1 LRFNNYL
8 KKLMQIHGAIFITG
22 ATGYIGGSVAQKLV
36 NIGHRVRGLVRS
48 KENADL
54 ISKLGIEPVMGD
66 LNDADLLVRE
76 ANEAGAVVN
85 AASADH
91 SESVQALIKG
101 LAGSFKPF
109 IHTSGSSIVGDDV
122 RGSHRNESIFD
133 EYTPLVVQKLKQP
146 RRNID
151 LMVLGAAAENVR
163 STVICPSLVYG
174 EGRGLNT
181 KSIQILFL
189 TENAQKQGA
198 VQIVGAGLNVWSNI
212 HIDDLVDLYVLALSK
227 APAGSFY
234 FAENGETSFAQIGS
248 AIATRLG
255 FSTVEALNPDIA
267 AQLWGVPRAYYSF
280 GSNSRVR
287 SVRAKQELGWMPKNA
302 SAIDWILNEMPI

>member
-1 LRFNNYL
+1 L
-8 KKLMQIHGAIFITG
+8 
-22 ATGYIGGSVAQKLV
+22 
-36 NIGHRVRGLVRS
+36 
-48 KENADL
+48 
-54 ISKLGIEPVMGD
+54 SKLGVEPVVGD
-66 LNDADLLVRE
+66 LNDADLLIRE
-76 ANEAGAVVN
+76 AKQADAVIN

-101 LAGSFKPF
+101 LEGASKPF

-122 RGSHRNESIFD
+122 RGGQRTESIFD
-133 EYTPLVVQKLKQP
+133 ECTPLVVQKLKQP

-151 LMVLGAAAENVR
+151 LMVLGAAANDVC
-163 STVICPSLVYG
+163 SIVICPSLVYG
-174 EGRGLNT
+174 VGRGLNP
-181 KSIQILFL
+181 KSIQIPFL
-189 TENAQKQGA
+189 TENAQKQGV

-234 FAENGETSFAQIGS
+234 FAENGEASFEQIGN
-248 AIATRLG
+248 AIAERLG
-255 FSTVEALNPDIA
+255 FSSIQTLNPDVA

-287 SVRAKQELGWMPKNA
+287 SVRARQDLGWMPKNA

>member
-1 LRFNNYL
+1 
-8 KKLMQIHGAIFITG
+8 MQTRDTIFITG
-22 ATGYIGGSVAQKLV
+22 ASGYIGGSVAQKLV
-36 NIGHRVRGLVRS
+36 KIGHRVRGLVRS
-48 KENADL
+48 KENADSL
-54 ISKLGIEPVMGD
+54 SKLGVEPVIGD
-66 LNDADLLVRE
+66 LNDVDLLIRE
-76 ANEAGAVVN
+76 ASMSDGVIN

-101 LAGSFKPF
+101 LGGSSKPF
-109 IHTSGSSIVGDDV
+109 IHTSGSSIVGDDA
-122 RGSHRNESIFD
+122 RGSQRTESIFD

-151 LMVLGAAAENVR
+151 LMVLGTSASDVR
-163 STVICPSLVYG
+163 SIVICPSLVYG
-174 EGRGLNT
+174 VGRGLNP
-181 KSIQILFL
+181 KSIQIPFL
-189 TENAQKQGA
+189 TENAQKQG
-198 VQIVGAGLNVWSNI
+198 VVLIVGAGLNTWSNI

-234 FAENGETSFAQIGS
+234 FAENGEASFEQIGS

-255 FSTVEALNPDIA
+255 FSNVEALNPDIA

-287 SVRAKQELGWMPKNA
+287 SVRAKQDLGWMPKNA
-302 SAIDWILNEMPI
+302 SAVDWILHEMPI

>member
-1 LRFNNYL
+1 
-8 KKLMQIHGAIFITG
+8 MQTRDTIFITG
-22 ATGYIGGSVAQKLV
+22 ASGYIGGSVAQKLV
-36 NIGHRVRGLVRS
+36 KIGHRVRGLVRS
-48 KENADL
+48 KENADSL
-54 ISKLGIEPVMGD
+54 SKLGVEPVIGD
-66 LNDADLLVRE
+66 LNDVDLLIRE
-76 ANEAGAVVN
+76 ASMSDGVIN

-101 LAGSFKPF
+101 LGGSSKPF
-109 IHTSGSSIVGDDV
+109 IHTSGSSIVGDDA
-122 RGSHRNESIFD
+122 RGSQRTESIFD

-151 LMVLGAAAENVR
+151 LMVLGTSASDVR
-163 STVICPSLVYG
+163 SIVICPSLVYG
-174 EGRGLNT
+174 VGRGLNP
-181 KSIQILFL
+181 KSIQIPFL
-189 TENAQKQGA
+189 TENAQKQGV
-198 VQIVGAGLNVWSNI
+198 VQIVGAGLNTWSNI

-234 FAENGETSFAQIGS
+234 FAENGEASFEQIGS

-255 FSTVEALNPDIA
+255 FSNVEALNPDIA

-287 SVRAKQELGWMPKNA
+287 SVRAKQDLGWMPKNA
-302 SAIDWILNEMPI
+302 SAVDWILHEMPI

>member
-1 LRFNNYL
+1 MMKSLDT
-8 KKLMQIHGAIFITG
+8 IFITG
-22 ATGYIGGSVAQKLV
+22 ASGYIGGSVAQKL
-36 NIGHRVRGLVRS
+36 IKTGLRVRGLVRTN
-48 KENADL
+48 ENADAL
-54 ISKLGIEPVMGD
+54 SKLGVEPVVGD
-66 LNDADLLVRE
+66 LNDADLLIRE
-76 ANEAGAVVN
+76 AKQADGVIN

-101 LAGSFKPF
+101 LEGSSKPF

-122 RGSHRNESIFD
+122 RGSQRTESIFD

-146 RRNID
+146 RRDID
-151 LMVLGAAAENVR
+151 LMVLAAAANDVR
-163 STVICPSLVYG
+163 SIVICPSLVYG
-174 EGRGLNT
+174 VGRGLNP
-181 KSIQILFL
+181 KSIQIPFL
-189 TENAQKQGA
+189 TENAQKQGV
-198 VQIVGAGLNVWSNI
+198 VQIVGAGLNTWSNI
-212 HIDDLVDLYVLALSK
+212 HIDDLVDLYDLALSK

-234 FAENGETSFAQIGS
+234 FAENGESSFDQIGN

-255 FSTVEALNPDIA
+255 FSTVETLNPDVA

-287 SVRAKQELGWMPKNA
+287 SVRARQELGWMPRNA

>member
-1 LRFNNYL
+1 MKSLDT
-8 KKLMQIHGAIFITG
+8 IFITG
-22 ATGYIGGSVAQKLV
+22 ASGYIGGSVAQKL
-36 NIGHRVRGLVRS
+36 IKTGLRVRGLVRTQ
-48 KENADL
+48 ENADAL
-54 ISKLGIEPVMGD
+54 SILGVEPVVGD
-66 LNDADLLVRE
+66 LNDADLLILE
-76 ANEAGAVVN
+76 AKQADGVIN

-101 LAGSFKPF
+101 LEGSSKPF

-122 RGSHRNESIFD
+122 RGSRRTDSIFD
-133 EYTPLVVQKLKQP
+133 EFTPLVVQKLKQP
-146 RRNID
+146 RRDID
-151 LMVLGAAAENVR
+151 LMVLGTAENDVR
-163 STVICPSLVYG
+163 SIVICPSLVYG
-174 EGRGLNT
+174 VGRGLNPQ
-181 KSIQILFL
+181 SIQIPFL
-189 TENAQKQGA
+189 TENAQKQGV

-234 FAENGETSFAQIGS
+234 FAENGEASFEQIGS

-255 FSTVEALNPDIA
+255 FSNVEALNPDIA

-287 SVRAKQELGWMPKNA
+287 SVRARQELGWMPKNA

>member
-1 LRFNNYL
+1 MKSL
-8 KKLMQIHGAIFITG
+8 QTIFITG
-22 ATGYIGGSVAQKLV
+22 ASGYIGGSVAQKL
-36 NIGHRVRGLVRS
+36 IKTGLRVRGLVRT
-48 KENADL
+48 KENADAL
-54 ISKLGIEPVMGD
+54 SKLGVEPVVGD
-66 LNDADLLVRE
+66 LNDADLLTRE
-76 ANEAGAVVN
+76 AQKADGVIN

-101 LAGSFKPF
+101 LEGSSKPF

-122 RGSHRNESIFD
+122 RGSQRTESIFD

-146 RRNID
+146 RRDID
-151 LMVLGAAAENVR
+151 LMVLGASTNDVR
-163 STVICPSLVYG
+163 SIVICPSLVYG
-174 EGRGLNT
+174 VGRGLNP
-181 KSIQILFL
+181 KSIQIPFL
-189 TENAQKQGA
+189 TENAQKQGL

-234 FAENGETSFAQIGS
+234 FAENGEASFEQIGS
-248 AIATRLG
+248 VIATRLG
-255 FSTVEALNPDIA
+255 FSTIETLNPDVA

-287 SVRAKQELGWMPKNA
+287 SVRARQELGWMPRNA
-302 SAIDWILNEMPI
+302 SAIDWILNEMPL

>member
-1 LRFNNYL
+1 MMKSLDT
-8 KKLMQIHGAIFITG
+8 IFITG
-22 ATGYIGGSVAQKLV
+22 ASGYIGGSVAQKL
-36 NIGHRVRGLVRS
+36 IKTGLRVRGLVRT
-48 KENADL
+48 KENADAL
-54 ISKLGIEPVMGD
+54 SRLGVEPVVGD
-66 LNDADLLVRE
+66 LNDADLLIRE
-76 ANEAGAVVN
+76 AKQADGVIN

-101 LAGSFKPF
+101 LGGSSKPF
-109 IHTSGSSIVGDDV
+109 IHTSGSSIVGDDA
-122 RGSHRNESIFD
+122 RGSQRTESIFD

-151 LMVLGAAAENVR
+151 LMVLGTSASDVR
-163 STVICPSLVYG
+163 SIVICPSLVYG
-174 EGRGLNT
+174 VGRGLNP
-181 KSIQILFL
+181 KSIQIPFL
-189 TENAQKQGA
+189 TENAQKQGV
-198 VQIVGAGLNVWSNI
+198 VQIVGAGLNTWSNI

-227 APAGSFY
+227 APAGAFY
-234 FAENGETSFAQIGS
+234 FAENGENSFEQIGS

-255 FSTVEALNPDIA
+255 FFNVETLNPDIA

-287 SVRAKQELGWMPKNA
+287 SVRARQELGWMPKNA